1 MVCIREAF
9 EKRRQKLLSYG
20 QCNLNNLSSEEI
32 VELSQQVDHFITL
45 FQHNK
50 CDELTI
56 EWSEDADSLI
66 LYLKGELSDKSICS
80 LSFVYE
86 MLLPIFHL
94 KKQVIVCAHS
104 LTYIDS
110 PGVQALIN
118 LADSCQEHET
128 CLEFHLFPNYMHNV
142 LKMIGFYGVI
152 EHNFTKKDAYIH

>member
-1 MVCIREAF
+1 MVCIHEAF
-9 EKRRQKLLSYG
+9 EMRRQKLLSFGEY
-20 QCNLNNLSSEEI
+20 NLHNLSSEEI

-56 EWSEDADSLI
+56 EWSEDPDSLV

-110 PGVQALIN
+110 LGVQALIN
-118 LADSCQEHET
+118 LANSCLEHET
-128 CLEFHLFPNYMHNV
+128 RLEFHLFPNYMHNV
-142 LKMIGFYGVI
+142 LKMIGFYGAI
-152 EHNFTKKDAYIH
+152 EENLTKNDSYIH